1 MKLLQ
6 GERNRAAIGYP
17 VARDAVNEKI
27 GGLVKRIA
35 NLRGEPEEE
44 SVDLPKIRAYDNGD
58 LTLNQ
63 ALLIWDGKE
72 VWRKDYQ

>member
-6 GERNRAAIGYP
+6 GERNREAMGFSI
-17 VARDAVNEKI
+17 ARDDVNEKI
-27 GGLVKRIA
+27 GGLIERIA
-35 NLRGEPEEE
+35 NPRDGFDED
-44 SVDLPKIRAYDNGD
+44 SADLPKIRAYDNGD

-72 VWRKDYQ
+72 VWRKDYR